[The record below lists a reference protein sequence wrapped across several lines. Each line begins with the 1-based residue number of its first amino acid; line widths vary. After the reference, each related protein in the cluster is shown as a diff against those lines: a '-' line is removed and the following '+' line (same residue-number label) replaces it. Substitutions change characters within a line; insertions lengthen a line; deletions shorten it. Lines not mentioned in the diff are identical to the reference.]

1 MKTKDVPAIIMLL
14 AGGVYC
20 LFGIRYQIPLMDF
33 TVQLLIVLLIFWIL
47 GGIIKSVL
55 DHFMG
60 EIEVKTEEEENE
72 EENEKS
78 DDEDSEEDAESEENV
93 ETEENQSSEEEE

>member
-20 LFGIRYQIPLMDF
+20 LFGILYKIPLMDF
-33 TVQLLIVLLIFWIL
+33 LIQLLTILLIFWVF
-47 GGIIKSVL
+47 GGIVKMVL

-60 EIEVKTEEEENE
+60 EFEVKQEEN
-72 EENEKS
+72 
-78 DDEDSEEDAESEENV
+78 DSENSEDKEAEGESENNDSQEND
-93 ETEENQSSEEEE
+93 E

>member
-20 LFGIRYQIPLMDF
+20 LFGILYKIPLMDF
-33 TVQLLIVLLIFWIL
+33 LIQLLTILLIFWVF
-47 GGIIKSVL
+47 GGIVKMVL

-60 EIEVKTEEEENE
+60 EFEVKQEEN
-72 EENEKS
+72 
-78 DDEDSEEDAESEENV
+78 DSENSEDKEAEGESENDDSQEKD
-93 ETEENQSSEEEE
+93 E

>member
-20 LFGIRYQIPLMDF
+20 LFGILYKIPLMDF
-33 TVQLLIVLLIFWIL
+33 LIQLLTILLIFWVF
-47 GGIIKSVL
+47 GGIVKMVL

-60 EIEVKTEEEENE
+60 EIEVKQEENDSKSSE
-72 EENEKS
+72 DKEAEGESENEDS
-78 DDEDSEEDAESEENV
+78 QENDE
-93 ETEENQSSEEEE
+93 